1 MLKLNWAAAALAAA
15 LLTAGSV
22 CPRAEP
28 LNPAPRGESLTEI
41 VSFGS
46 KRVPRWLVDTISRA
60 AQLTGMDAT
69 YMLALADKESSFS
82 FRVKAKTSTAVGLYQ
97 FLEGTWLE
105 VLNEHAAKH
114 GYGAAA
120 DAITVVAGKPVV
132 TDPANSQ
139 WILSLRED
147 PFLSALMACEMVKK
161 SRDRLTR
168 ERDRA
173 LTDGELYITHLLG
186 SAGASRLLKLVA
198 EKPQESAPKAFQA
211 AAKANKNLF
220 YVAEQK
226 QRKEATVA
234 EVHARISAMMEDR
247 VTQYASAN

>member
-60 AQLTGMDAT
+60 A
-69 YMLALADKESSFS
+69 
-82 FRVKAKTSTAVGLYQ
+82 

-173 LTDGELYITHLLG
+173 LTDGELYLTHLLG

>member
-120 DAITVVAGKPVV
+120 DAITMAEKPVV

-139 WILSLRED
+139 WILNLRED
-147 PFLSALMACEMVKK
+147 PFLSALMACEIVKK

-173 LTDGELYITHLLG
+173 LTDGELYLTHLLG

-234 EVHARISAMMEDR
+234 EVHARISAMMEGR

>member
-132 TDPANSQ
+132 TDPAK
-139 WILSLRED
+139 
-147 PFLSALMACEMVKK
+147 CEMVKK

-173 LTDGELYITHLLG
+173 LTDGELYLTHLLG